1 MNLIFK
7 PSKSLMKEVK
17 ICLIIDLLTNYASTL
32 LYYCTKIYFFS
43 YLQLTV
49 KALFR
54 RQNYDV

>member
-17 ICLIIDLLTNYASTL
+17 IWLIIDLYL
-32 LYYCTKIYFFS
+32 LIMHPHYFIALKYIFS
-43 YLQLTV
+43 YFQLTV

>member
-17 ICLIIDLLTNYASTL
+17 ICLIIDMHPH
-32 LYYCTKIYFFS
+32 YFIIALKYIFS
-43 YLQLTV
+43 YFQLTV